1 MHEAKAESGIKAD
14 AEATKL
20 HEQFASALK
29 AKGYGFRPGT
39 DTTIHL
45 IAGFNADE
53 LHTFLKERGARP
65 GEAPH
70 EVSINCASE
79 KEFANL
85 LSGLDAF
92 NNSYAISFDLDGTL
106 VATEASYDKV
116 VADLVERY
124 TGKPLPPEELL
135 NLRLEGGFNDDWDA
149 VAELCTRRGVPKTHA
164 DVEPDAVRYYLSI
177 AKETESLLIELEI
190 LKKLAR
196 KHRLFIITGRPRKEY
211 EGIWGDVFDP
221 LCAQVYC
228 AGDQPE
234 LRTKPHS
241 DYLDA
246 MSREHNVRHAVYIG
260 NSVDDMAAAVA
271 AGMKAIGVTTTLS
284 SAALQG
290 AGAHLILDSVNDI
303 ERLFLP

>member
-1 MHEAKAESGIKAD
+1 MPET
-14 AEATKL
+14 EATKM
-20 HEQFASALK
+20 HEEFARGVQAR
-29 AKGYGFRPGT
+29 GFGFKPGNG
-39 DTTIHL
+39 TTVHL
-45 IAGFNADE
+45 NAGFCAEE
-53 LHTFLKERGARP
+53 LQAFLKNMGARP
-65 GEAPH
+65 GASAH
-70 EVSINCASE
+70 HVSLDCASRE
-79 KEFANL
+79 QFVEL
-85 LSGLDAF
+85 LSRLDDF

-106 VATEASYDKV
+106 VATDASYDKV

-124 TGKPLPPEELL
+124 TGTPLPAEELM

-149 VAELCTRRGVPKTHA
+149 LAELCTRRGTPKTHA
-164 DVEPDAVRYYLSI
+164 EVEPDAVQYYLSI
-177 AKETESLLIELEI
+177 AKKTEFLLIELEI

-196 KHRLFIITGRPRKEY
+196 KHRLFIITGRPRNEY
-211 EGIWGDVFDP
+211 EGIWGHVFDP
-221 LCAQVYC
+221 ICAQVYC
-228 AGDQPE
+228 AGDLPE

-246 MSREHNVRHAVYIG
+246 MSREHNLRHAVYIG

-271 AGMKAIGVTTTLS
+271 AGMKAVGVTTTLS

>member
-1 MHEAKAESGIKAD
+1 MPEAK
-14 AEATKL
+14 
-20 HEQFASALK
+20 EQFASALE
-29 AKGYGFRPGT
+29 AKGFKFRTGT
-39 DTTIHL
+39 DNTTVHL
-45 IAGFNADE
+45 NAGFCAEE
-53 LHTFLKERGARP
+53 LQTFLKDLGALP

-70 EVSINCASE
+70 EVSINCTSSE
-79 KEFANL
+79 EFANL
-85 LSGLDAF
+85 LSRLDDF

-149 VAELCTRRGVPKTHA
+149 VAELCTRRGIPKTHA
-164 DVEPDAVRYYLSI
+164 DVEPDAVQYYLSI

-221 LCAQVYC
+221 ICAQVYC

-246 MSREHNVRHAVYIG
+246 MSREHNLQHAVYIG
-260 NSVDDMAAAVA
+260 NSVDDMAAAVS

>member
-1 MHEAKAESGIKAD
+1 MPEAK
-14 AEATKL
+14 
-20 HEQFASALK
+20 EQFASALE
-29 AKGYGFRPGT
+29 AKGFKFRTGT
-39 DTTIHL
+39 DNTTVHL
-45 IAGFNADE
+45 NAGFCAEE
-53 LHTFLKERGARP
+53 LQTFLKDLGALP
-65 GEAPH
+65 GEAPD
-70 EVSINCASE
+70 EVSINCTSSE
-79 KEFANL
+79 EFANL
-85 LSGLDAF
+85 LSRLDDF

-149 VAELCTRRGVPKTHA
+149 VAELCTRRGIPKTHA
-164 DVEPDAVRYYLSI
+164 DVEPDAVQYYLSI

-221 LCAQVYC
+221 ICAQVYC

-246 MSREHNVRHAVYIG
+246 MSREHNLQHAVYIG
-260 NSVDDMAAAVA
+260 NSVDDMAAAVS